1 MLILYNVVLVTMLLL
16 LNIVLATDV
25 KVKHVVSVAMVILY
39 NISIGYYGC
48 II

>member
-1 MLILYNVVLVTMLLL
+1 MVLL
-16 LNIVLATDV
+16 LNIVLATNV

-39 NISIGYYGC
+39 NISLGYYGY